1 MENPGSPKSSYMK
14 MSIEAVRARDTPR
27 DEKIPDTRVRS
38 GRSVVKEK
46 CRKAAMAAYEWG
58 VLSRIVLGDGES
70 PLQGEGRD
78 GST

>member
-1 MENPGSPKSSYMK
+1 MRRSPTH
-14 MSIEAVRARDTPR
+14 ECARV
-27 DEKIPDTRVRS
+27 EVF
-38 GRSVVKEK
+38 VKEK